1 MDKRSTIYT
10 ILSLLVRIRIAEIGS
25 KVGFY
30 IDITTSQISRLSM
43 TSASSIVGGI
53 FLIFLAGIFNGS
65 WNAAFSPQLNL
76 AVTDKK
82 KKDPAH
88 EKNKDE
94 ESMNEENKTK
104 EDCEEPINDLM
115 YHHAFA
121 LFQIYA
127 TAINIPI
134 CIYWAGGPSRV
145 SAVLKAT
152 DVSSIL
158 LVVLFSIIW
167 GIGTLL
173 FGLACQIA
181 GVGLGT
187 NLTIGV
193 VAVIGTLL
201 PLLTEQ
207 TLVTPAGGVILFG
220 LFVCCIGLWISTKAL
235 KQRDADEIAYVSNKE
250 GHASHNKR
258 RVQEDDQAVQEQ
270 QTDTKNHSD
279 QQIQQDE
286 TKNEENIISESSM
299 RWPKTLRTSR
309 YVGLKRLTASFRKT
323 PARREKEQAENPAW
337 KKIGVCILA
346 GICCVQLQ
354 FAFIFGS
361 RISDLSNGT
370 DIDDDSVLRALPGS
384 TPESGGAAII
394 WMLAISLG
402 APPSIINAII
412 SSPVPL
418 SSAIRTPWWRH
429 LKLIATTSLPWIS
442 HIHIYGVC
450 ASTLFPERIAAS
462 IGWPMLMMVTTAQG
476 TLLSVFLGE
485 WKIASAETWRT
496 LKISL
501 LTSFIG
507 VAILMASIAAPN
519 K

>member
-1 MDKRSTIYT
+1 
-10 ILSLLVRIRIAEIGS
+10 
-25 KVGFY
+25 
-30 IDITTSQISRLSM
+30 M

-53 FLIFLAGIFNGS
+53 FLIFLAGICNGS

-76 AVTDKK
+76 AVTNKK
-82 KKDPAH
+82 KERSEETKED
-88 EKNKDE
+88 DE
-94 ESMNEENKTK
+94 ESKESESRKNTDSDEEQ
-104 EDCEEPINDLM
+104 PLNDLM

-134 CIYWAGGPSRV
+134 CLYWAGGTSRV
-145 SAVLKAT
+145 SAILKAT
-152 DVSSIL
+152 DTSSII
-158 LVVLFSIIW
+158 LVILFSLIW

-207 TLVTPAGGVILFG
+207 TLVTPAGGIILFG
-220 LFVCCIGLWISTKAL
+220 LFVCCIGLWLSTKAL
-235 KQRDADEIAYVSNKE
+235 KQRDADEIAYVTNKQ
-250 GHASHNKR
+250 GHGSIECVSEEKEEVVEEDDLAIHTIPSDSLQENNVDHSHSDASHVDTNTCIGH
-258 RVQEDDQAVQEQ
+258 
-270 QTDTKNHSD
+270 QTNGE
-279 QQIQQDE
+279 E
-286 TKNEENIISESSM
+286 TVVDKHVSSESNMKWSM
-299 RWPKTLRTSR
+299 TLRTSR
-309 YVGLKRLTASFRKT
+309 YIGLKRLTASFRKT
-323 PARREKEQAENPAW
+323 PARKEKERTENPAW
-337 KKIGVCILA
+337 KKIGVCVLA

-361 RISDLSNGT
+361 RISDLSLGT
-370 DIDDDSVLRALPGS
+370 NIDDDSVLSTLPGS
-384 TPESGGAAII
+384 TPETGGAAII

-402 APPSIINAII
+402 APASIINALM

-418 SSAIRTPWWRH
+418 SSAIRAPWWRH
-429 LKLIATTSLPWIS
+429 IKLIGTTSLPWIS

-476 TLLSVFLGE
+476 TLLSILLGE
-485 WKIASAETWRT
+485 WKVASPNTRKT

-501 LTSFIG
+501 IASFIG
-507 VAILMASIAAPN
+507 VAILMTSVAAPN
-519 K
+519 E

>member
-1 MDKRSTIYT
+1 
-10 ILSLLVRIRIAEIGS
+10 
-25 KVGFY
+25 
-30 IDITTSQISRLSM
+30 M
-43 TSASSIVGGI
+43 TSAASIVGGI
-53 FLIFLAGIFNGS
+53 FLIFLAGICNGS

-76 AVTDKK
+76 AVTNKK
-82 KKDPAH
+82 KERSQETK
-88 EKNKDE
+88 EDE
-94 ESMNEENKTK
+94 ESTEGESRK
-104 EDCEEPINDLM
+104 DDGSDEPLNDLM

-134 CIYWAGGPSRV
+134 CLYWAGGPSRV
-145 SAVLKAT
+145 SAILKAT
-152 DVSSIL
+152 DASSIA
-158 LVVLFSIIW
+158 LVIVFSLIW

-207 TLVTPAGGVILFG
+207 TLATPAGGIILFG
-220 LFVCCIGLWISTKAL
+220 LFVCCIGLWLSTKAL
-235 KQRDADEIAYVSNKE
+235 KLRDADEIAYVTNKQ
-250 GHASHNKR
+250 GHTNIECLSEKEE
-258 RVQEDDQAVQEQ
+258 QEDPAINTIQRGSLEENNVDHR
-270 QTDTKNHSD
+270 HSD
-279 QQIQQDE
+279 SHHVDTNTVIGHQTSGKE
-286 TKNEENIISESSM
+286 TVVDKNVSSESNMKWSM
-299 RWPKTLRTSR
+299 TLRTSH
-309 YVGLKRLTASFRKT
+309 YIGLKRLTASFRKT
-323 PARREKEQAENPAW
+323 PVRKEKESAENPAW
-337 KKIGVCILA
+337 KKIGICILA
-346 GICCVQLQ
+346 GVCCVQLQ

-361 RISDLSNGT
+361 RISDLSLGT
-370 DIDDDSVLRALPGS
+370 NIDDDSVLSTLPGS
-384 TPESGGAAII
+384 TPETGGAAII

-402 APPSIINAII
+402 APASIINALM

-429 LKLIATTSLPWIS
+429 MKLIGTTSLPWIS

-476 TLLSVFLGE
+476 TLLSVLLGE
-485 WKIASAETWRT
+485 WKIASPTTRKT

-501 LTSFIG
+501 IASFIG
-507 VAILMASIAAPN
+507 VAILMTSVAAPN
-519 K
+519 E

>member
-1 MDKRSTIYT
+1 
-10 ILSLLVRIRIAEIGS
+10 
-25 KVGFY
+25 
-30 IDITTSQISRLSM
+30 M

-53 FLIFLAGIFNGS
+53 FLIVLAGICNGS

-76 AVTDKK
+76 AVSDKNKK
-82 KKDPAH
+82 KEASQEETKQ
-88 EKNKDE
+88 DE
-94 ESMNEENKTK
+94 ESVEKTTNEKIGDT
-104 EDCEEPINDLM
+104 EEPLNDLM

-145 SAVLKAT
+145 SAILKAT
-152 DVSSIL
+152 NVSSIL

-167 GIGTLL
+167 GVGTLL

-201 PLLTEQ
+201 PLITEQ
-207 TLVTPAGGVILFG
+207 TLATPAGGVILFG
-220 LFVCCIGLWISTKAL
+220 IFVCCVGLWISTKAL
-235 KQRDADEIAYVSNKE
+235 KQRGEDEIAYVTNKEGIAIHIECSNKE
-250 GHASHNKR
+250 DDLTAQEQDADTKADIVQPAHENKR
-258 RVQEDDQAVQEQ
+258 QKESTTSVI
-270 QTDTKNHSD
+270 DTNVS
-279 QQIQQDE
+279 
-286 TKNEENIISESSM
+286 TESNK
-299 RWPKTLRTSR
+299 RWSQNLRTSR
-309 YVGLKRLTASFRKT
+309 YIGLKRLTASFRKT
-323 PARREKEQAENPAW
+323 PARREKEQKENPVW
-337 KKIGVCILA
+337 KKIGICILA

-361 RISDLSNGT
+361 RISDLSLGT
-370 DIDDDSVLRALPGS
+370 NIDDDTVLNTLPGS
-384 TPESGGAAII
+384 SHESGGAVII

-402 APPSIINAII
+402 APPSIINALM

-418 SSAIRTPWWRH
+418 SSAIRTPLWRH
-429 LKLIATTSLPWIS
+429 LKLIGTTSLPWIA

-476 TLLSVFLGE
+476 TLLSVLLGE
-485 WKIASAETWRT
+485 WKIASVNTRRT

-501 LTSFIG
+501 ITTFIG

-519 K
+519 E